1 MYKFTVKHGDSHLP
15 DFLNGVRRDVLS
27 IKWHVSGLGLRKPNT
42 SEKTPTSS
50 SPLTAER
57 PSDTLT
63 GIRLR
68 HPLPGWT
75 DELLYRHGPL
85 HDGQRNLLVTLV
97 LLHWCILLWGRP
109 SPSQLSTA
117 GSRHR
122 GNKVSL
128 RQGGSFETR
137 TQRRTQAPSCG
148 GEHQWWRASAE
159 VLFMKYSSYYKRL
172 GFKLYSG
179 FYYDI

>member
-1 MYKFTVKHGDSHLP
+1 MYKFTVKHGDSQLP

-42 SEKTPTSS
+42 SGKNTNFFFSAHRRT
-50 SPLTAER
+50 TER
-57 PSDTLT
+57 HTHRYPPAT
-63 GIRLR
+63 
-68 HPLPGWT
+68 
-75 DELLYRHGPL
+75 
-85 HDGQRNLLVTLV
+85 
-97 LLHWCILLWGRP
+97 P
-109 SPSQLSTA
+109 SPRLNRWATVPARSTAWRPAKLIGNPGSPSLVHLAVRAAKSVSAQPA

-148 GEHQWWRASAE
+148 GEHQWWRVSAE

>member
-68 HPLPGWT
+68 HPLPGWI

-97 LLHWCILLWGRP
+97 LLHWCILLWGQP
-109 SPSQLSTA
+109 SPSQLSPQEAVIA
-117 GSRHR
+117 GTRSASDREGASKHWHSGGPRRHLVA
-122 GNKVSL
+122 GNISDGEP
-128 RQGGSFETR
+128 RQKFYLWNTLLITR
-137 TQRRTQAPSCG
+137 
-148 GEHQWWRASAE
+148 
-159 VLFMKYSSYYKRL
+159 
-172 GFKLYSG
+172 
-179 FYYDI
+179 D